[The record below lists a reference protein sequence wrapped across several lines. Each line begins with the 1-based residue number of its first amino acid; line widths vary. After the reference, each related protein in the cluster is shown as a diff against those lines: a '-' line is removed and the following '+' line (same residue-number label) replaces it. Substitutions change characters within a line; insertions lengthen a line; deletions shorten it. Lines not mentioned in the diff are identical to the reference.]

1 MATFQGQKV
10 SRVWWRVLTAADKDI
25 DFRVN
30 DGRRSMAD
38 QWRLY
43 RMYLAGTGNLAAFP
57 NPNAPHIWLGR
68 PNHALD
74 IDQYAGDGEQS
85 LQNWLIRHG
94 VDAVNNVA
102 GEGWHIY
109 APLTQLL
116 RLAHDIRRQTSNRVL
131 KLGSKGRRVR
141 VLRRRLGKVH
151 DPDTRKPYIAKPGD
165 DKTFGKGTKEAVIKF
180 QKDRGLV
187 ADGIV
192 GPITWRKL
200 KKIAKRVHR

>member
-1 MATFQGQKV
+1 MAYFQGQKV
-10 SRVWWRVLTAADKDI
+10 SRTWWRVLSAAQAAGI

-43 RMYLAGTGNLAAFP
+43 RLWQSGQGNLAAFP
-57 NPNAPHIWLGR
+57 NPNAPHIWVGR

-74 IDQYAGDGEQS
+74 IDQFVGDGEQA
-85 LQNWLIRHG
+85 LQNWLQRHG

-109 APLTQLL
+109 APAHQLL
-116 RLAHDIRRQTSNRVL
+116 RLARDIRRQSKVL
-131 KLGSKGRRVR
+131 KVGSKGRRVR
-141 VLRRRLGKVH
+141 KLRRMLGKIN

-165 DKTFGKGTKEAVIKF
+165 DKTFGKGTKEAVMKF
-180 QKDRGLV
+180 QRDRGLKV
-187 ADGIV
+187 DGVV
-192 GPITWRKL
+192 GPVTWRKL
-200 KKIAKRVHR
+200 KKIVKRRHR